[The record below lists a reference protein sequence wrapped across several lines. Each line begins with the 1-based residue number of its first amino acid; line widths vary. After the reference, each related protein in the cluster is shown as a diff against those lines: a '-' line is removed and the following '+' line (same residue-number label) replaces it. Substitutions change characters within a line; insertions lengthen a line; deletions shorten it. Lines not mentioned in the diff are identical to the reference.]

1 MGNDG
6 ITPRRYL
13 PLLGCVL
20 CVCAAPAAAQQGPGE
35 GRGTRAPALRL
46 VPNEVALPGGR
57 KFQLNLPEGYGIR
70 VAASGLR
77 RARFLAKS
85 PDGRI
90 FVTDL
95 HSLGDN
101 SKGAVYILDGFDA
114 ASGAFKKV
122 TPWLRDLR
130 NPNSLAFWKDGSGAD
145 WLYLALTD
153 HLVRYRF
160 TPNEERPAAKPEVLV
175 TFPAYG
181 LGYKYGGW
189 HLTRTVLVG
198 GNGKVYVSV
207 GSSCNACEE
216 KEEVR
221 ATILEMNPDGTEQKI
236 FARGMRNA
244 VGLRWIAG
252 RLVATNMG
260 ADHLGDHRPADTM
273 YVVKQGAHYGWPY
286 CYQSGARVLPDP
298 TQRAGSKKIDCKIVP
313 PAHAAFDSHSSPLG
327 LEHFEDG
334 DSFLVALHG
343 GSKKSLKRGYR
354 VVRVRGGRVED
365 FITGFLRDGRVHGR
379 PVDILRYGPNGFL
392 LTDDH
397 AGAVYYVLRK

>member
-1 MGNDG
+1 MGNARV
-6 ITPRRYL
+6 TL
-13 PLLGCVL
+13 FFALLAGVIGMCS
-20 CVCAAPAAAQQGPGE
+20 APVGAQQGPGE
-35 GRGTRAPALRL
+35 GRASLRL
-46 VPNEVALPGGR
+46 MPNAIALPGGKR
-57 KFQLNLPEGYGIR
+57 FQLNLPEGYAIR

-101 SKGAVYILDGFDA
+101 SKGVVYILDRFDPETKT
-114 ASGAFKKV
+114 FKKV
-122 TPWLRDLR
+122 TPWLTGLR
-130 NPNSLAFWKDGSGAD
+130 NPNSLVFWKDASGAD
-145 WLYLALTD
+145 WLYLALTE

-160 TPNEERPAAKPEVLV
+160 TPGEEKPTAKPEVLA

-181 LGYKYGGW
+181 LDYKYGGW

-198 GNGKVYVSV
+198 GNGKIYVSV
-207 GSSCNACEE
+207 GSSCNVCEE
-216 KEEVR
+216 KEDVR
-221 ATILEMNPDGTEQKI
+221 ATILEMNADGTQQKT

-244 VGLRWIAG
+244 VGLRWIGG

-273 YVVKQGAHYGWPY
+273 YFVKQGANYGWPY
-286 CYQSGARVLPDP
+286 CYQSGARVLPD
-298 TQRAGSKKIDCKIVP
+298 TTFKAGGKKIDCGSVP
-313 PAHAAFDSHSSPLG
+313 AADAAFDAHSSPLG
-327 LEHFEDG
+327 LEYFDDS

-343 GSKKSLKRGYR
+343 GSKRSLKRGYR
-354 VVRVRGGRVED
+354 VVRVRGKRVED
-365 FITGFLRDGRVHGR
+365 FITGFLADGRVHGR

-397 AGAVYYVLRK
+397 AGAVYFVYRK